1 MFYKHGPSYGLR
13 EKFYSKRQAFQLQSK
28 TMKPEALKMLA
39 ESTLVKLNA
48 GEQVE
53 DVRLWAKLQLK

>member
-1 MFYKHGPSYGLR
+1 MFYKHGPSYGFR
-13 EKFYSKRQAFQLQSK
+13 EKFCSKRQVVQLQSN

-39 ESTLVKLNA
+39 GPTLVKRNA